1 MSHALR
7 DNFREILNAR
17 RAVGAASVSNP
28 ASVKLAAALGY
39 EAAML
44 AGSVAA
50 LEVLGAPDLV
60 LLTAS
65 DLADQTRR
73 LCRVAE
79 IPILIDADHGY
90 GNALNVM
97 RTVGELAAAGAAGIT
112 IEDTELPDT
121 YAQAPGARLVSLEEG
136 MGKVRA
142 ALHARKD
149 SGLIICARTSAA
161 RIAGTDEAIRRV
173 RAYEEAEPDA
183 IFLSGVSGP
192 EQLQAI
198 ADAVS
203 VPIILGAASP
213 QLADEELLREVGV
226 SIWLQG
232 HAPVVEA
239 THAMQATYARMKADA
254 AGGGMKSLT
263 SDELL
268 KEVVNVKQYATWMQ
282 EYMQAA
288 SKLG

>member
-7 DNFREILNAR
+7 NNFRQILTAR
-17 RAVGAASVSNP
+17 RAVRAASVSNP

-97 RTVGELAAAGAAGIT
+97 RTVGELAAAGAAGVT

-121 YAQAPGARLVSLEEG
+121 YAQAPGARLVTLEEG
-136 MGKVRA
+136 VGKVRA

-149 SGLIICARTSAA
+149 SGVIICARTSAA
-161 RIAGTDEAIRRV
+161 RIAGTEETIRRV
-173 RAYEEAEPDA
+173 RAYEEAGPDA

-192 EQLQAI
+192 EQLKAI
-198 ADAVS
+198 AGAVS
-203 VPIILGAASP
+203 VPIILGAAGP
-213 QLADEELLREVGV
+213 QLSDEELLRKVGV

-239 THAMQATYARMKADA
+239 IHAMRATYARMKADA
-254 AGGGMKSLT
+254 VGGGMKSLT
-263 SDELL
+263 SDDLL
-268 KEVVNVKQYATWMQ
+268 KDVVNAKQYATWMQ

>member
-7 DNFREILNAR
+7 DNFRKILNAR
-17 RAVGAASVSNP
+17 LAVRAASVSNP
-28 ASVKLAAALGY
+28 ASVKLAAAHGY

-97 RTVGELAAAGAAGIT
+97 RTVDELAAAGAAGIT
-112 IEDTELPDT
+112 IEDTELPET
-121 YAQAPGARLVSLEEG
+121 YARTSGARLISLEEG
-136 MGKVRA
+136 VGKVRA

-149 SGLIICARTSAA
+149 SGLVVCARTSAA
-161 RIAGTDEAIRRV
+161 RIAGTEEAIRRV
-173 RAYEEAEPDA
+173 RAYGEAGPDA

-198 ADAVS
+198 ASAIS
-203 VPIILGAASP
+203 LPIILGAAGP
-213 QLADEELLREVGV
+213 QLCDEDLLRKAGV

-232 HAPVVEA
+232 HAPVVDA
-239 THAMQATYARMKADA
+239 IHAMQATYERMKADA
-254 AGGGMKSLT
+254 VGGGMKSLT
-263 SDELL
+263 SDDLL
-268 KEVVNVKQYATWMQ
+268 KEVVNAKQYVSWMQ
-282 EYMQAA
+282 EYMGAA

>member
-1 MSHALR
+1 MSETLR
-7 DNFREILNAR
+7 NEFRQILSAR
-17 RAVGAASVSNP
+17 RAVRAASVSNP
-28 ASVKLAAALGY
+28 ASVRLAASLGY

-79 IPILIDADHGY
+79 LPILVDADHGY

-97 RTVGELAAAGAAGIT
+97 RTVDEIAAAGAAGVT
-112 IEDTELPDT
+112 IEDTDLPDA
-121 YAQAPGARLVSLEEG
+121 YAQAPGARLISLEEG
-136 MGKVRA
+136 VGKVRA
-142 ALHARKD
+142 ALHARKN
-149 SGLIICARTSAA
+149 SGLIICARTSAP

-173 RAYEEAEPDA
+173 RAYEQVQPDA
-183 IFLSGVSGP
+183 IFLSGVSGLD
-192 EQLQAI
+192 QLRAI
-198 ADAVS
+198 RDAVS
-203 VPIILGAASP
+203 LPIILGAAGP
-213 QLADEELLREVGV
+213 QLADEDLLREVGV

-239 THAMQATYARMKADA
+239 THAMRATYARMKADA
-254 AGGGMKSLT
+254 NGSGMKSLT
-263 SDELL
+263 SDDLL
-268 KEVVNVKQYATWMQ
+268 KEVVNAKQYAAWMQ